1 MGSDPRAARTPAEYV
16 AALREIRDETGL
28 SYRQLE
34 RRADAAGEV
43 LPRATVA
50 GALARTALPRAELVT
65 AFVRACGGDAAS
77 VDAWL
82 DARERLAAGA
92 RTEATAQRVEEP
104 APRVEA
110 ADPPRGRVSP
120 GPPGAAE
127 AGHPAP
133 RDPAPPPE
141 HPGASRS
148 AGRAGA
154 ITPARDA
161 GAPHEPVARHGRW
174 WPTAARRPLWLFV
187 PVSLGAGVGAAL
199 ALSLTHWLQSAPR
212 DQGTDPAPEPS
223 GWVTMRPVEAPRLCV
238 TEGRERNRRTDRPV
252 AVQRPCERA
261 PRPRVFLEHVSG
273 STYRVQWHHPVHK
286 KGCLSVDEPPHGA
299 GEGEE
304 LVSPRACTGQPHQRF
319 RLEPV
324 GRGYRLR
331 PLDSGLC
338 LGLLP
343 PRTEGAELV
352 QALCTGY
359 EDQSF
364 RFERPRSTT
373 PHPTSPRS
381 SRPPSANQP
390 NLAATWPDRRPPR
403 PPQLAARW

>member
-16 AALREIRDETGL
+16 AALRALRDEAGL

-34 RRADAAGEV
+34 RRAHGVGDV

-65 AFVRACGGDAAS
+65 AFVRACGGDAAA
-77 VDAWL
+77 VCAWL
-82 DARERLAAGA
+82 DARERLAASV
-92 RTEATAQRVEEP
+92 RATAT
-104 APRVEA
+104 
-110 ADPPRGRVSP
+110 DPPRTEEP
-120 GPPGAAE
+120 GPRTEESGPRTEGADPRRERKPTGPPETVTGHPVPPDPAPPPARSGASRAGAAE
-127 AGHPAP
+127 AGSAAPA
-133 RDPAPPPE
+133 RGAEPPP
-141 HPGASRS
+141 
-148 AGRAGA
+148 
-154 ITPARDA
+154 
-161 GAPHEPVARHGRW
+161 EPVARHGRW
-174 WPTAARRPLWLFV
+174 RPAIARRPLRSLV
-187 PVSLGAGVGAAL
+187 PVSFGAGVGAAL
-199 ALSLTHWLQSAPR
+199 ALWLALWLQSPSG
-212 DQGTDPAPEPS
+212 DGQGAVPPPEPS
-223 GWVTMRPVEAPRLCV
+223 GWVTMRPVDAPRLCV

-252 AVQRPCERA
+252 AVQLPCERA

-273 STYRVQWHHPVHK
+273 SIYRVQWHHPVHD

-304 LVSPRACTGQPHQRF
+304 LVSPRECTGQPHQRF

-343 PRTEGAELV
+343 PRTEGAELA

-364 RFERPRSTT
+364 RFERARPTA
-373 PHPTSPRS
+373 PHSPSPRS
-381 SRPPSANQP
+381 APAPSANPQHH
-390 NLAATWPDRRPPR
+390 AAPW
-403 PPQLAARW
+403 A

>member
-16 AALREIRDETGL
+16 AALRALRDEAGL

-34 RRADAAGEV
+34 RRAHAVGDV

-65 AFVRACGGDAAS
+65 AFVRACGGDAAA
-77 VDAWL
+77 VGAWL
-82 DARERLAAGA
+82 DARERLAASA
-92 RTEATAQRVEEP
+92 RATAT
-104 APRVEA
+104 
-110 ADPPRGRVSP
+110 DPPRTEEPGPRAGEADPRRERKPP
-120 GPPGAAE
+120 GPPETAT
-127 AGHPAP
+127 GHPVP
-133 RDPAPPPE
+133 PDPAPPPARS
-141 HPGASRS
+141 GASRS
-148 AGRAGA
+148 AAEAGSA
-154 ITPARDA
+154 APAR
-161 GAPHEPVARHGRW
+161 GAEPPPEPVVRHGRW
-174 WPTAARRPLWLFV
+174 RTAVARRSFRSLV
-187 PVSLGAGVGAAL
+187 PVSFGAGVGAAL
-199 ALSLTHWLQSAPR
+199 ALSLALGLRSPSG
-212 DQGTDPAPEPS
+212 DGQGTDPPPEPS
-223 GWVTMRPVEAPRLCV
+223 GWVTMRPVDAPRLCV

-252 AVQRPCERA
+252 AVQLPCERA
-261 PRPRVFLEHVSG
+261 RQPRVFLEHVSG
-273 STYRVQWHHPVHK
+273 STYRVQWHHPVHD

-364 RFERPRSTT
+364 RFERARPTALRPPS
-373 PHPTSPRS
+373 PHSPPSPRS
-381 SRPPSANQP
+381 SPAPSANPQHQ
-390 NLAATWPDRRPPR
+390 AAPW
-403 PPQLAARW
+403 A